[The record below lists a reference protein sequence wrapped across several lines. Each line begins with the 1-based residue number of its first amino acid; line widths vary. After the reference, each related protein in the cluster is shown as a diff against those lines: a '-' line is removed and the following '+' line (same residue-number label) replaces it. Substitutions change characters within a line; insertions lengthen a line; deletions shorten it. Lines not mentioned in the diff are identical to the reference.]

1 MMIFEISILGSS
13 SATPIY
19 QRHPT
24 AQIINIHERLFLV
37 DCGEG
42 TLIQMNRY
50 RVKFHRINHIFI
62 SHLHGDHYLG
72 LVGLLSTMHLQGR
85 TTSLTIY
92 CHEPLKEIV
101 EMQLKYSETELR
113 YKLHFHFLDTEKGTL
128 IYSDESIE
136 VRTIILNHRIPCTG
150 FIFSE
155 KEGPRKLIK
164 EKLIQ
169 YQIPVDFYQQLK
181 NGDDFCNSEGGVIPN
196 FELTTAP
203 RAIRK
208 YAFCSDTC
216 YDEKI
221 IPDIQNIDLLYHE
234 ATFLSD
240 KMARAKETFHS
251 TAAQAALIAKKA
263 NAKRLI
269 IGHFSARYKNLY
281 PLLEEAREVFNE
293 TTLAIEGDSFN
304 IE

>member
-203 RAIRK
+203 RTIRK

>member
-113 YKLHFHFLDTEKGTL
+113 YKLHFHFLDTEKGIL
-128 IYSDESIE
+128 IYNDESIE